1 MPEFSGAQGIVL
13 APQPQQCLHVLE
25 HGLLFTRAALARER
39 VLRIFGPAAG
49 KVVPIVRISA
59 SRQADFI
66 AVIKLRYTTQRQCES
81 VGKLQLGRRHTRN
94 SSESRYVVIAEKRH
108 EEFRMGVQ
116 RVLPQNIGQVGS
128 RSVSE

>member
-1 MPEFSGAQGIVL
+1 MPEFSSAQGIVL
-13 APQPQQCLHVLE
+13 APQPQQCLYVLE

-39 VLRIFGPAAG
+39 VFRVFHPAPG
-49 KVVPIVRISA
+49 KVVPIVRIST

-66 AVIKLRYTTQRQCES
+66 AVIKLRYTTQRQCEP

-108 EEFRMGVQ
+108 QELRMRVQ
-116 RVLPQNIGQVGS
+116 RILPQNIREV
-128 RSVSE
+128 